1 MKYMNVTI
9 YDVAREA
16 GVSMA
21 TVSRVLN
28 GTAVVKEETKQK
40 VKQAIERLGYRPN
53 AVARGLAS
61 KRTKTIGVIVP
72 DVSAVGISEI
82 VRGIEDIAVMY
93 RYHIILVN
101 SDAQLER
108 ETDLIGTMW
117 EKQVDGIVFMSKHVL
132 PEHVETFVQAQIPV
146 VLCATE
152 DPERRIPSVNIDH
165 TQAVYDATH
174 HLIEKQ
180 SSTLLYV
187 GDRAE
192 YSVSSASRL
201 KGFHKACKNAGVQMH
216 LLELPNLG
224 YETGYK
230 QMLEYLEAN
239 PAPDGVVTA
248 SDELALGVIH
258 ALQEKGL
265 SIPNDVQIIG
275 YENTR
280 LATMVRPQLT
290 TISQPLYDI
299 GAVSVRLLTKFL
311 QDEPVESYRV
321 VLPHDMMV
329 RQSTR

>member
-1 MKYMNVTI
+1 MNVTI

-72 DVSAVGISEI
+72 DVSALYISEI

-108 ETDLIGTMW
+108 EIDLIGTMW
-117 EKQVDGIVFMSKHVL
+117 EKQVDGIVFMSKQVL
-132 PEHVETFVQAQIPV
+132 PDHIETFIQAQIPV

-152 DPERRIPSVNIDH
+152 DPERRIPSVNIDY
-165 TQAVYDATH
+165 TKAIFDGARY
-174 HLIEKQ
+174 LIDHNANR
-180 SSTLLYV
+180 LLYV
-187 GDRAE
+187 GDPAAA
-192 YSVSSASRL
+192 SISSQARV
-201 KGFHKACKNAGVQMH
+201 KGFKEAGKDSGISIDI
-216 LLELPNLG
+216 LELSDLT
-224 YETGYK
+224 YETSYK
-230 QMLEYLEAN
+230 EMDYFLDSHPVPNGIIA
-239 PAPDGVVTA
+239 V
-248 SDELALGVIH
+248 SDEVGLAMMH
-258 ALQEKGL
+258 ALQDRGFKVPE
-265 SIPNDVQIIG
+265 DVQIIG
-275 YENTR
+275 YDNTR
-280 LATMVRPQLT
+280 LALMSRPQLT

-299 GAVSVRLLTKFL
+299 GAVSMRLLTKFL
-311 QDEPVESYRV
+311 QDEPVETYSV
-321 VLPHDMMV
+321 VLPHDMV
-329 RQSTR
+329 IRHSTF